1 MLVVGGVVMTTGL
14 VIFASSTGNATF
26 YLAAALLGLGYGL
39 SMALIPAVL
48 INNWFVARR
57 GLVLGIVLA
66 GSGVGGVIWA
76 AIGPLS
82 PPRHSGGAGDP
93 DHGGRH
99 GNLHGPAGA
108 LPHQGAA
115 RRRRVARTARPEHQS
130 PGWRLTVPCPVSATP
145 RLGEIG
151 TSDRMPR
158 VLRLRLGSLRQP
170 GTVDHPSGRG
180 ISQSHRQNDLD
191 SRAGGVLPRCS

>member
-76 AIGPLS
+76 AIGPSLATS
-82 PPRHSGGAGDP
+82 ALGWRGIQIMAVAMAICTVLPALFLIRGQPRTSGCS
-93 DHGGRH
+93 
-99 GNLHGPAGA
+99 
-108 LPHQGAA
+108 
-115 RRRRVARTARPEHQS
+115 RTARPEHQS

-151 TSDRMPR
+151 TS
-158 VLRLRLGSLRQP
+158 GS
-170 GTVDHPSGRG
+170 H
-180 ISQSHRQNDLD
+180 
-191 SRAGGVLPRCS
+191 A